1 MRCVYCEGEM
11 ELGFIQS
18 PREVFWSKERRIMF
32 FMPNRS
38 EGDIVISDSVWKGTI
53 KEAHLCKQCGKITMD
68 I

>member
-1 MRCVYCEGEM
+1 MRCGYC
-11 ELGFIQS
+11 
-18 PREVFWSKERRIMF
+18 
-32 FMPNRS
+32 